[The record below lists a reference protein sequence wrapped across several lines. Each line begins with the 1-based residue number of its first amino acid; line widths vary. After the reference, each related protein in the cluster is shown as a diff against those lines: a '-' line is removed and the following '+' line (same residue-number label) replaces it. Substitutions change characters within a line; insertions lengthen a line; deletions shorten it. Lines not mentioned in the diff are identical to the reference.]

1 MASEEAKRKAQLAN
15 LFPSASA
22 PKQAKLEFK
31 KISKEECE
39 LKTEIE
45 VLEHKQAKASAS
57 HASGSSEALRLEIAS
72 EWGLTLPRPAPRKSS
87 GGPKSRSEKWLQ
99 GLHD

>member
-31 KISKEECE
+31 KIWA
-39 LKTEIE
+39 LVHHWIF
-45 VLEHKQAKASAS
+45 LEQGGEGSIPIRLQSPSAKLPNCR
-57 HASGSSEALRLEIAS
+57 LR
-72 EWGLTLPRPAPRKSS
+72 
-87 GGPKSRSEKWLQ
+87 
-99 GLHD
+99 GLHGSKTFAIRSC